1 MRSDIS
7 STDLKSSNN
16 RFMNSSSDRIHRD
29 HITIVLQRP
38 RFPENIGASARAM
51 RNMGIR
57 RMIVVEPEN
66 YDLSRVLKMATHVAA
81 DVVQNIQIAANLRE
95 ALASFQVVVGTT
107 ARLGGER
114 EIIHT
119 PSRMADKL
127 LSLSRENTIAVV
139 FGPEDRGLSNEDIRL
154 CHELVTIPTAEFS
167 SLNLAQA
174 VMVICYELFTAAG
187 KDVPESAAP
196 RLATRHELDGM
207 YDQLRDILVR
217 ISYINPEN
225 PDYWMNKIR
234 RFFTRMQLKAGE
246 VSIIRGICRQIDWYG
261 SKCREDGRKSS
272 DYLPPSSP

>member
-1 MRSDIS
+1 
-7 STDLKSSNN
+7 L
-16 RFMNSSSDRIHRD
+16 D
-29 HITIVLQRP
+29 HITVVLQRP
-38 RFPENIGASARAM
+38 HFPENIGAAARAM

-81 DVVQNIQIAANLRE
+81 DVVQEIQIAQNLRQ
-95 ALASFQVVVGTT
+95 ALSPFHLVVGTT

-114 EIIHT
+114 ET
-119 PSRMADKL
+119 VLSPSHMADRL
-127 LSLSRENTIAVV
+127 IPLSQENTIAIV
-139 FGPEDRGLSNEDIRL
+139 FGPEDRGLSNEDLRL
-154 CHELVTIPTAEFS
+154 CHELINIPTAEFS

-174 VMVICYELFTAAG
+174 VMVICYELYTAGRPLTQAR
-187 KDVPESAAP
+187 AP

-234 RFFTRMQLKAGE
+234 RFFTRLQLKAGE

-261 SKCREDGRKSS
+261 NKCHEDGRQSKQ
-272 DYLPPSSP
+272 

>member
-1 MRSDIS
+1 MKS
-7 STDLKSSNN
+7 STE
-16 RFMNSSSDRIHRD
+16 RICLD

-38 RFPENIGASARAM
+38 RFPENIGAAARAM

-81 DVVQNIQIAANLRE
+81 DVVQEIQISQDIRE
-95 ALASFQVVVGTT
+95 ALSPFHMVVGTT

-114 EIIHT
+114 EVVQS
-119 PSRMADKL
+119 PSHFATRL
-127 LSLSRENTIAVV
+127 ISLSQENTIAIV
-139 FGPEDRGLSNEDIRL
+139 FGPEDRGLSNEDLRL
-154 CHELVTIPTAEFS
+154 CHELVNIPTDEFS

-174 VMVICYELFTAAG
+174 VMVICYELYTAG
-187 KDVPESAAP
+187 GGGLLTESNTP

-217 ISYINPEN
+217 INYINPEN

-234 RFFTRMQLKAGE
+234 RFFTRLQLKAGE

-261 SKCREDGRKSS
+261 KKNHADGRQAKE
-272 DYLPPSSP
+272 